1 MPFLSNEMKK
11 ITSEI
16 GSLKKAAN
24 QAITQASSI
33 ELLEKV
39 RVEFLG
45 RKGKVAALMPQL
57 KTLSV
62 EEKRVV
68 GPLLNELKSQLE
80 DLFVTKQHDLQEKRF
95 EQEEEQYKDF
105 DVTAYKT
112 GQSQG
117 SLHPYTH
124 ITKEVCAIF
133 RSMGYQV
140 LDGPEVET
148 EEYNF
153 DALNIPATHP
163 ARDKF
168 DTFWLDVPG
177 LLMRTH
183 TSTVQIHGMKNKK
196 PPLAFI
202 VPGRAYR
209 YEATDASHDCMFMQ
223 LEGLVVDEKISMGN
237 LIATLKVFLQTL
249 FNKKK
254 LSIRVRTGFFPF
266 VEPGIEFDI
275 SCPFCTQGCATCKH
289 TRWIEMLGAGLVHPN
304 VLKASGIDPKK
315 YSGFAFGCGLTRLAM
330 LKYGINDIRL
340 LHSGQVSFLKQF

>member
-1 MPFLSNEMKK
+1 MKK
-11 ITSEI
+11 IISEIASLKEASKKALKSASTSE
-16 GSLKKAAN
+16 A
-24 QAITQASSI
+24 
-33 ELLEKV
+33 LENV

-45 RKGKVAALMPQL
+45 RKGKIAALMPQL
-57 KTLSV
+57 KSLSV
-62 EEKRVV
+62 EEKREI
-68 GPLLNELKSQLE
+68 GPRLNQLKADVEQLFLSKKQDLLEKS
-80 DLFVTKQHDLQEKRF
+80 FEK
-95 EQEEEQYKDF
+95 EEEKHKDF

-112 GQSQG
+112 DQLRG

-124 ITKEVCAIF
+124 ITREVCAIF
-133 RSMGYQV
+133 KSMGYEI

-168 DTFWLDVPG
+168 DTFWIDIPG

-183 TSTVQIHGMKNKK
+183 TSTVQIHAMKNKK
-196 PPLAFI
+196 PPLALI

-223 LEGLVVDEKISMGN
+223 LEGLVVAEKISMSH
-237 LIATLKVFLQTL
+237 LIATLKTFLQTL
-249 FNKKK
+249 FNNKK
-254 LSIRVRTGFFPF
+254 LSIRVRTGYFPF

-275 SCPFCTQGCATCKH
+275 TCPFCTKGCATCKH

-304 VLKASGIDPKK
+304 VLKACNINPKK

-340 LHSGQVSFLKQF
+340 LHSGQVSFLEQF

>member
-1 MPFLSNEMKK
+1 MKK
-11 ITSEI
+11 ILSEI
-16 GSLKKAAN
+16 SSLQKASQKALESV
-24 QAITQASSI
+24 QSI
-33 ELLEKV
+33 EGLEQT

-45 RKGKVAALMPQL
+45 RKGKIAQLMPTL

-62 EEKRVV
+62 EEKREV
-68 GPLLNELKSQLE
+68 GPKINQLKQDVEKSFLE
-80 DLFVTKQHDLQEKRF
+80 KQSDLREKSF
-95 EQEEEQYKDF
+95 EQEEEKHKDF

-112 GQSQG
+112 GQSRG

-124 ITKEVCAIF
+124 LTREVCAIF
-133 RSMGYQV
+133 KSMGYEV

-148 EEYNF
+148 EEFNF
-153 DALNIPATHP
+153 DALNIPKDHP
-163 ARDKF
+163 ARDMF
-168 DTFWLDVPG
+168 DTFWLDLPG

-183 TSTVQIHGMKNKK
+183 TSTVQIHAMKNKK
-196 PPLAFI
+196 PPLALI

-223 LEGLVVDEKISMGN
+223 LEGLVIAENISMSN
-237 LIATLKVFLQTL
+237 LIATLQTFLQTL

-254 LSIRVRTGFFPF
+254 LSIRVRPGFFPF

-275 SCPFCTQGCATCKH
+275 TCPFCTKGCATCKH

-304 VLKASGIDPKK
+304 VLKACKIDSKK
-315 YSGFAFGCGLTRLAM
+315 YTGFAFGCGLTRLAM

-340 LHSGQVSFLKQF
+340 LHSGQVSFLEQF

>member
-1 MPFLSNEMKK
+1 MKK
-11 ITSEI
+11 IISDITSV
-16 GSLKKAAN
+16 KKASQKALES
-24 QAITQASSI
+24 ASNS
-33 ELLEKV
+33 EALEKA

-45 RKGKVAALMPQL
+45 RKGKIAALMPQL
-57 KTLSV
+57 KDLSV
-62 EEKRVV
+62 EEKRKV
-68 GPLLNELKSQLE
+68 GPQLNQLKAEVEQLFSSRQQDLLEKS
-80 DLFVTKQHDLQEKRF
+80 FEK
-95 EQEEEQYKDF
+95 EEEKYKDF

-112 GQSQG
+112 DQPRG

-124 ITKEVCAIF
+124 LTREVCAIF
-133 RSMGYQV
+133 KSMGYEV
-140 LDGPEVET
+140 IDGPEVET

-168 DTFWLDVPG
+168 DTFWIDIPG

-183 TSTVQIHGMKNKK
+183 TSTVQIHAMKNKK
-196 PPLAFI
+196 PPLALI

-223 LEGLVVDEKISMGN
+223 LEGLVVAEKISMSH
-237 LIATLKVFLQTL
+237 LIATLKTFLQTL
-249 FNKKK
+249 FNSKK

-275 SCPFCTQGCATCKH
+275 TCPFCTKGCATCKH

-304 VLKASGIDPKK
+304 VLKACGIDSKK
-315 YSGFAFGCGLTRLAM
+315 YTGFAFGCGLTRLAM

-340 LHSGQVSFLKQF
+340 LHSGQVSFLEQF